1 MDEDLTDW
9 VQRVRS
15 DSMERL
21 EAVRDMQQRVSEV
34 SGAATA
40 AAGRVWVQVTPAGM
54 PTRLEIADD
63 IDLDGSQIA
72 AAVMSAIAEATAE
85 AAGRLREALAGVVPE
100 ESLDAML
107 RGGVSDVDVQDV
119 HTQIQALR
127 GLA

>member
-21 EAVRDMQQRVSEV
+21 EAVRDMQQRVSQV

-100 ESLDAML
+100 ESL
-107 RGGVSDVDVQDV
+107 RT
-119 HTQIQALR
+119 HALS
-127 GLA
+127 GAAAPWP